1 MKILV
6 PVDGTE
12 CSSRA
17 LEFAIDLAERFDGT
31 LHVVHFSDAETEAT
45 EEILGHA
52 EELLAESNLEDDPE
66 VLTRTVD
73 IRLAD
78 KVGKEILQFV
88 EDEGYDHVVMGH
100 EGAGRVER
108 ALLGSAAETVVR
120 GETVPVTVVP

>member
-1 MKILV
+1 MKILA

-17 LEFAIDLAERFDGT
+17 LEFAIELAERFDGT

-45 EEILGHA
+45 EEILERA
-52 EELLAESNLEDDPE
+52 EELLAASDLEDDPE
-66 VLTRTVD
+66 LLTRTVD

-78 KVGKEILQFV
+78 KVGKEILQVV